1 MHREFRRPKMSFFA
15 ELKRRNVIRMA
26 GLYLVGAWL
35 IIQIAE
41 TLLPIFDT
49 PGWVLKVLVVLL
61 AIGFLPALVFSWLFE
76 LTPDGL
82 KRESEVDR
90 SQSIV
95 DHTARKL
102 DIAVIAMLVIVAVLV
117 VWRPGASP
125 TGSVPAASVAAPAG
139 EDGEEITDKTIAV
152 LPFADFS
159 QGADQ
164 SWFADGLT
172 EEILNALART
182 PDLLVSART
191 SSFKYKGSSLD
202 VPEIAEELG
211 VAHVLEGSVRSGAGR
226 IRVTAQLIRAADGFH
241 LWSQTYDR
249 DVADVISIQ
258 EDLAQQ
264 IAKAMQTSMDPQ
276 ALADMAEVGTHSVEA
291 YQAYLRG
298 VAEALTATPEGQRR
312 AYEHFETA
320 RELDPGFAAAHA
332 GAANYW
338 LGQLDPT
345 LTTSSNQGVSG
356 KEMLARFQER
366 IDLAIRHAT
375 RDIDRL
381 TSRALKAQLELRFD
395 EAIALHRELV
405 AARPTHPYSLN
416 IILDMLTRSSQ
427 REAMREPLEQVYARA
442 TERPDW
448 ANLYLNYGHRGPD
461 RSLAADRAVELAA
474 RWRDDESMLYQAHR
488 GLLWDGRVDAARTV
502 FERWQQVSSSG
513 QWSAIPPARQASAE
527 GRCDEVERLLDTLS
541 PEQIPERWHVLQLLR
556 RDAEAAEVLMPYE
569 RSGNLQALSGFLSY
583 SHFDPAPFPSLLRL
597 LERENVQ
604 RPPAVELPFACEPGE
619 ARG

>member
-1 MHREFRRPKMSFFA
+1 MSFLA
-15 ELKRRNVIRMA
+15 ELRRRNVIRMA

-35 IIQIAE
+35 VVQVAE
-41 TLLPIFDT
+41 TLLPAFDV
-49 PGWVLKVLVVLL
+49 PGWVLRALIIVL
-61 AIGFLPALVFSWLFE
+61 AIGFIPALIFSWVFE
-76 LTPDGL
+76 LTPEGI

-90 SQSIV
+90 SRSVV
-95 DHTARKL
+95 DQTARKL
-102 DIAVIAMLVIVAVLV
+102 DIAVIALLLCVGGLLL
-117 VWRPGASP
+117 W
-125 TGSVPAASVAAPAG
+125 TQFAAPAG
-139 EDGEEITDKTIAV
+139 SDSARRASAAAAAPADPPAPITDKSIAV

-159 QGADQ
+159 QGGDQ

-191 SSFKYKGSSLD
+191 SSFKYKGSTLD
-202 VPEIAEELG
+202 VPEIAAELG

-249 DVADVISIQ
+249 DAADVISIQ

-298 VAEALTATPEGQRR
+298 VAEALTPTPEAQRR
-312 AYEHFETA
+312 AYEHVETA

-338 LGQLDPT
+338 LGELDPT
-345 LTTSSNQGVSG
+345 LTTSSNQGVSR

-366 IDLAIRHAT
+366 IDLAIRHAK
-375 RDIDRL
+375 RDTDRL

-395 EAIALHRELV
+395 EAIALRRELV
-405 AARPTHPYSLN
+405 AARPTDAGSLN
-416 IILDMLTRSSQ
+416 VILDMLTRSSQ
-427 REAMREPLEQVYARA
+427 REAMREPLEQIYAGA
-442 TERPDW
+442 SERPDW

-461 RSLAADRAVELAA
+461 PGLAADRAVELAE
-474 RWRDDESMLYQAHR
+474 RWRDEESMLYQAHR
-488 GLLWDGRVDAARTV
+488 GLLWEGRVDAARAV
-502 FERWQQVSSSG
+502 LERWQQVNASS

-527 GRCDEVERLLDTLS
+527 GRCDEVERLLGTLS

-583 SHFDPAPFPSLLRL
+583 RQFDPTPYPSLLRL

-604 RPPAVELPFACEPGE
+604 RPPAEELPFACKPEG
-619 ARG
+619 ARK